1 MTFPKGIYTMSNEI
15 QEKENRITDY
25 IKSLSTIEEAM
36 EPYKEQKRALKGN
49 YVENGWLSKEEIS
62 MAVKAYRMVK
72 GDVDIEQLM
81 DFYDHVSKTVR

>member
-1 MTFPKGIYTMSNEI
+1 MSEEI
-15 QEKENRITDY
+15 LQKEQRITDY
-25 IKSLSTIEEAM
+25 IKSLSAIEDAM
-36 EPYKEQKRALKGN
+36 EPYKDQKRALKGN

-81 DFYDHVSKTVR
+81 DFYDHVSKTV

>member
-1 MTFPKGIYTMSNEI
+1 MSNEI
-15 QEKENRITDY
+15 EEKENRITDY
-25 IKSLSTIEEAM
+25 IKSLASIEESM

-72 GDVDIEQLM
+72 GDIDVEQLM
-81 DFYDHVSKTVR
+81 DFYEHVQKTVR

>member
-1 MTFPKGIYTMSNEI
+1 MSTEI

-25 IKSLSTIEEAM
+25 IQSMAAIEESM

-62 MAVKAYRMVK
+62 LAVRAYRMVK
-72 GDVDIEQLM
+72 GDVDMEQLM
-81 DFYDHVSKTVR
+81 DFYEHVSKTVK

>member
-1 MTFPKGIYTMSNEI
+1 MATTNE
-15 QEKENRITDY
+15 ERKRYVKEY
-25 IKSLSTIEEAM
+25 IRSLAAIEECI

-72 GDVDIEQLM
+72 GDIDVEQLM
-81 DFYDHVSKTVR
+81 DFYETVGRSV

>member
-1 MTFPKGIYTMSNEI
+1 
-15 QEKENRITDY
+15 
-25 IKSLSTIEEAM
+25 M
-36 EPYKEQKRALKGN
+36 EPYKDQKRALKGN

-81 DFYDHVSKTVR
+81 DFYDHVSKTV

>member
-1 MTFPKGIYTMSNEI
+1 MSEEI
-15 QEKENRITDY
+15 QEKENHITDY
-25 IKSLSTIEEAM
+25 ITSMASIEASM

-62 MAVKAYRMVK
+62 MAVRAYRMVK
-72 GDVDIEQLM
+72 GDIDIEQLI

>member
-1 MTFPKGIYTMSNEI
+1 MSNNNNEY
-15 QEKENRITDY
+15 QEKENRITNY
-25 IKSLSTIEEAM
+25 IKSLSTIEDAM

-72 GDVDIEQLM
+72 DDTDVDQLL
-81 DFYDHVSKTVR
+81 DFYSHVQKTCK

>member
-1 MTFPKGIYTMSNEI
+1 MSNEI
-15 QEKENRITDY
+15 EEKENRITDY
-25 IKSLSTIEEAM
+25 IKSLASIEDSM

-72 GDVDIEQLM
+72 GDIDVEQLM
-81 DFYDHVSKTVR
+81 DFYDHVQKTVR

>member
-1 MTFPKGIYTMSNEI
+1 MSDEI

-25 IKSLSTIEEAM
+25 IKSMAAIEEAM

-62 MAVKAYRMVK
+62 LAVRAYRMVK
-72 GDVDIEQLM
+72 GDVDMDQLL
-81 DFYDHVSKTVR
+81 DFYEHVSKTVR

>member
-1 MTFPKGIYTMSNEI
+1 MSNDIE
-15 QEKENRITDY
+15 EKETRITDY
-25 IKSLSTIEEAM
+25 IKSLATIEEAM

-72 GDVDIEQLM
+72 GEVDIEQLM

>member
-1 MTFPKGIYTMSNEI
+1 MSEEI
-15 QEKENRITDY
+15 EEKENRITDY
-25 IKSLSTIEEAM
+25 IKSLASIEDSM

-72 GDVDIEQLM
+72 GDIDVEQLM
-81 DFYDHVSKTVR
+81 DFYDHVQKTVR

>member
-1 MTFPKGIYTMSNEI
+1 MSNEI
-15 QEKENRITDY
+15 EEKENRITDY
-25 IKSLSTIEEAM
+25 IKSLASIEESM

-72 GDVDIEQLM
+72 GDIDVEQLM
-81 DFYDHVSKTVR
+81 DFYEHVQKTVRQIL

>member
-1 MTFPKGIYTMSNEI
+1 MSNEI

>member
-1 MTFPKGIYTMSNEI
+1 MSNEI
-15 QEKENRITDY
+15 EEKENRITDY
-25 IKSLSTIEEAM
+25 IKSLATIEEAM

>member
-1 MTFPKGIYTMSNEI
+1 MSEEI
-15 QEKENRITDY
+15 VEKEKRITDY
-25 IKSLSTIEEAM
+25 IKSMVTIEDAM

-62 MAVKAYRMVK
+62 LAVKAYRMVK

-81 DFYDHVSKTVR
+81 DFYDHVSKTV

>member
-1 MTFPKGIYTMSNEI
+1 MSENSNEY
-15 QEKENRITDY
+15 QEKENRITNY

-72 GDVDIEQLM
+72 DDTDVDQLL
-81 DFYDHVSKTVR
+81 DFYSHVQKTCK